1 MKKRYWFLGGIVL
14 PVAIILFFLSS
25 IVKSYVNKNG
35 EELIGRKV
43 NIDELHFDY
52 FNVAVKASDIV
63 MYEKNAVDSFM
74 SVRRVEVDFSPWKLF
89 SSEYSFSKI
98 SVVDP
103 MISIQQ
109 YANGYNFD
117 DLIPESDTTEV
128 AGKKA
133 DDLVRFSLYNINMT
147 NGEIRLY
154 DKPVDNRVNIT
165 NLNFEL
171 PLIAWDNKKSNV
183 GAEFSIGD
191 QGLVQVKAV
200 VDNEAQNYEIDINTT
215 DLQINR
221 VSNYLT
227 DYMDVKEMN
236 GLLTSQIRIMGDMD
250 DLMNVQIT
258 GSGKMTNASVI
269 DGQGET
275 LLSVPEIRTRIK
287 SLNLKTFA
295 FDFSSIEIDEPNLL
309 VTRGKE
315 KTNMEQFFAPMFEE
329 DTTQAVQITLEKG
342 DEVTTSYE
350 IDTLIVNRGTLR
362 FVDNTLNR
370 KCQVDL
376 TDLEVTIQNLSDS
389 SSHIPITFSSNINR
403 TGYIKG
409 TTTLNL
415 NDMYDFYLDVQLK
428 NLDLVSFS
436 PYSEYY
442 IASPFTQGWFNYDL
456 MVKMG
461 GGKLKNE
468 NTIHVGELEFGKK
481 TSDKPFMKVPIRL
494 ALYVMKDGNDNIDID
509 MPVSGST
516 DDPKF
521 KVGKLIWGAFV
532 NVISKA
538 ALSPFKAM
546 AGLVGTDPEKL
557 EYLNLAYLQDS
568 LTNDELQTLGSLTKI
583 MQKKPDLLVSFIQR
597 TNAELE
603 KEKLAVKLAKNNYM
617 AEQKVTILPAD
628 DDSKFKQ
635 FLTMKLPAADSL
647 GVEVACSKYIPASQV
662 NQVFGELLQKRNKMI
677 TDYFAEQQIPA
688 ENVLVGIADLEN
700 LPAEI
705 RRPEFKVEV
714 SLR

>member
-1 MKKRYWFLGGIVL
+1 MKKRYWILGGIVL
-14 PVAIILFFLSS
+14 FVAIVLFFLSS
-25 IVKSYVNKNG
+25 IIKSYINKNG

-43 NIDELHFDY
+43 NVGELHFDY

-63 MYEKNAVDSFM
+63 MYEKNAVDSFL
-74 SVRRVEVDFSPWKLF
+74 SVRQVEVDFSPWKLF
-89 SSEYSFSKI
+89 NSEYSFSKI

-103 MISIQQ
+103 MVSIQQ
-109 YANGYNFD
+109 YADGYNFD
-117 DLIPESDTTEV
+117 DLIPESDTTAVTEE
-128 AGKKA
+128 KA
-133 DDLVRFSLYNINMT
+133 DELVRFSLYNMSMT

-154 DKPVDNRVNIT
+154 DQPVDNRINIT

-191 QGLVQVKAV
+191 QGLVQIQAV
-200 VDNEAQNYEIDINTT
+200 VDNEAQNYEVDINTT

-227 DYMDVKEMN
+227 DYMDVKELN
-236 GLLTSQIRIMGDMD
+236 GLLTSQIQIMGDLD

-329 DTTQAVQITLEKG
+329 DTTQAVQITMEKG
-342 DEVTTSYE
+342 DDVTTSYS
-350 IDTLIVNRGTLR
+350 IDTLIVNKGMLR

-370 KCQVDL
+370 KCQIDL
-376 TDLEVTIQNLSDS
+376 GDLDVNIQNLSDS
-389 SSHIPITFSSNINR
+389 SSNIPITFSSTINK

-409 TTTLNL
+409 STTLNL
-415 NDMYDFYLDVQLK
+415 NDMYDFYLDAQLK

-461 GGKLKNE
+461 GGKLSNQ

-481 TSDKPFMKVPIRL
+481 TSDKPYVKVPIRL
-494 ALYVMKDGNDNIDID
+494 GLYVMKDGNDNIDID

-516 DDPKF
+516 NDPKF

-532 NVISKA
+532 NVLSKA

-546 AGLVGTDPEKL
+546 AGLVGTNPEKL
-557 EYLNLAYLQDS
+557 EYLNLSYLQDS

-597 TNAELE
+597 TNADLE
-603 KEKLAVKLAKNNYM
+603 KEKMAVKLAKANYM
-617 AEQKVTILPAD
+617 AEQNVTELPAD
-628 DDSKFKQ
+628 DDSQFKQ
-635 FLTMKLPAADSL
+635 FLTSKLPAADSL
-647 GVEVACSKYIPASQV
+647 GVEVACSKYIPVSQV
-662 NQVFGELLQKRNKMI
+662 NEAFGELLQKRNKMI

-688 ENVLVGIADLEN
+688 ENVLVGIADLKN
-700 LPAEI
+700 LPDEI

-714 SLR
+714 SLK